1 MKRFF
6 RTVGIL
12 LLCGALVCPVAEA
25 RGRNER
31 GREPSR
37 TQQPSSRPGNNG
49 QGRPS
54 HNNGGG
60 HNRPGNNNNRP
71 GNGGNHDRPG
81 HNNHRPGNNDR
92 PGNGNHNRPGNN
104 QGHRPGNGNHHPGP
118 GPGGPIGSHRP
129 DYRPNRPPQHH
140 YHGPVRPRPPHHGWY
155 RPAPPPQWRPPHHW
169 RPFRSILGISFGTAI
184 NLSVN
189 ALINSGYTVS
199 SYNSNSVFVNNVPM
213 LNMMWPDAVL
223 FYNDRGG
230 LCGSRFLYSTGFYDM
245 NRYNMTYTSLVNAYG
260 APVSVQSTSSG
271 MEATW
276 WGTGN
281 QFIRL
286 SFSPQYTDYGDMRYY
301 TTLSFG
307 I

>member
-1 MKRFF
+1 MNRIF
-6 RTVGIL
+6 RIAGVAV
-12 LLCGALVCPVAEA
+12 LCGALICPVSEA

-49 QGRPS
+49 HGHQQ
-54 HNNGGG
+54 HNNSRPGNKPGQRPEKPGNGHNRPGKPDRPDRPNTKPGNG
-60 HNRPGNNNNRP
+60 HNRPGNGNNR
-71 GNGGNHDRPG
+71 
-81 HNNHRPGNNDR
+81 
-92 PGNGNHNRPGNN
+92 
-104 QGHRPGNGNHHPGP
+104 P

-129 DYRPNRPPQHH
+129 DYRPGRPPQHNH
-140 YHGPVRPRPPHHGWY
+140 HGPVRPRPPHHGWY
-155 RPAPPPQWRPPHHW
+155 RPAPPPHWHAPHHW
-169 RPFRSILGISFGTAI
+169 RPFRSILGISFGTAV

-223 FYNDRGG
+223 FYNATGG
-230 LCGSRFLYSTGFYDM
+230 LCGSRFMYSTAFYDM
-245 NRYNMTYTSLVNAYG
+245 NRYNMTYASLVNTYG
-260 APVSVQSTSSG
+260 SPVSVQSTSSG

-276 WGTGN
+276 WGTGG

-286 SFSPQYTDYGDMRYY
+286 AYEPQYTDYGDMRYY